1 MGRGVSPTDIPKQGN
16 KNSERLAKK
25 RRLAAEDLVAV
36 HLRIGQGLVW
46 IKLTEKELVS
56 FVDKS
61 EKQKLS
67 FCMNIWDLV
76 LKRIFN

>member
-1 MGRGVSPTDIPKQGN
+1 MGRGISSTVIPKQGN

-46 IKLTEKELVS
+46 IKLTEEEILS
-56 FVDKS
+56 LADKS
-61 EKQKLS
+61 EK
-67 FCMNIWDLV
+67 
-76 LKRIFN
+76 FNT